1 MKLICYGV
9 RKVEVEFF
17 KKLNKFG
24 YELTLVEELLND
36 TNIDLIEGHEAV
48 MLRANCPGNK
58 ENLMKMK
65 DFGVKYLL
73 TRTVGYNH
81 IDLDAAKEL
90 GFKTAR
96 VPGYSPSAIAEL
108 AVSLAM
114 MLVRRTGYM
123 VSNARNKDFTVNEYM
138 FAPEIRNL
146 TVGIIGT
153 GKIGLTAAKIFKGMG
168 SKVIAYDVYPNE
180 SAKDIVEYVSLE
192 TLRDQADVI
201 SLHCPYF
208 KESNHHFINR
218 EFINNM
224 KDGSFIVNTARGE
237 LQDLD
242 AIIEALES
250 NKLCGYATDVLE
262 KEKDYFFKNLNGKTL
277 DDQMEKL
284 VSLFPKAL
292 ITPHIGSYTDEALTN
307 MVEISYENLDEYL
320 KTGTCG
326 NKLF

>member
-17 KKLNKFG
+17 KRLNKFG

-48 MLRANCPGNK
+48 MLRANCPGNR

-65 DFGVKYLL
+65 NFGVKYLL

-224 KDGSFIVNTARGE
+224 KDGSFIINTARGE

-320 KTGTCG
+320 RTGACG

>member
-48 MLRANCPGNK
+48 MLRANCPGNR

-146 TVGIIGT
+146 TIGIIGT

-262 KEKDYFFKNLNGKTL
+262 KEKDYFFKNLSGKTL